1 MSRYLGDTALSILN
15 TKYYYTSLNKE
26 KDDCQDEEF
35 YKAAKKKLEDY
46 NWLQDVSD
54 QILKG
59 LCYVYRKRLKGNFES
74 NICKFLYFW
83 LGNILLDKMSHNVVF
98 FDVILDLFNILKNDE
113 IGKFCELPRYYINKN
128 NFKYIKFFFDY
139 SQDYNNYREQLTGNN
154 PSCNYE
160 YKTYLETYVNFY
172 KSVRDECAKYPN
184 RNSYCNEFYQ
194 HFNGKSEYLLSNWK
208 CELQEH
214 GREEQELEDE
224 EEEVAE
230 ESKLPTI
237 HGMGVYPVT
246 NQNEDSSEKEQEK
259 NGPGSP
265 GYPSGEGTPFL
276 NDTLYPA
283 DDPTPST
290 IKKSIT
296 SAASAAGVLV
306 PLFLV
311 YHFTPAKSWINRLL
325 GRKQMYRNPY
335 ANQVFMAN
343 FSMPEDFYS
352 ERNRYNIMYRP
363 E

>member
-1 MSRYLGDTALSILN
+1 SCDCNSLLPWIEFLKSLLVFRILG
-15 TKYYYTSLNKE
+15 
-26 KDDCQDEEF
+26 
-35 YKAAKKKLEDY
+35 
-46 NWLQDVSD
+46 
-54 QILKG
+54 
-59 LCYVYRKRLKGNFES
+59 S
-74 NICKFLYFW
+74 N
-83 LGNILLDKMSHNVVF
+83 HV
-98 FDVILDLFNILKNDE
+98 
-113 IGKFCELPRYYINKN
+113 
-128 NFKYIKFFFDY
+128 
-139 SQDYNNYREQLTGNN
+139 LTGEN
-154 PSCNYE
+154 CYL
-160 YKTYLETYVNFY
+160 YK
-172 KSVRDECAKYPN
+172 KY
-184 RNSYCNEFYQ
+184 
-194 HFNGKSEYLLSNWK
+194 
-208 CELQEH
+208 
-214 GREEQELEDE
+214 
-224 EEEVAE
+224 
-230 ESKLPTI
+230 
-237 HGMGVYPVT
+237 GMGVYPVT

-311 YHFTPAKSWINRLL
+311 YHVITIAIFTPAKSWINRLL